1 MSAFA
6 QARASLVLSVL
17 CGFLSCGPAGSGGNA
32 STDAGPTTTGPG
44 GSTGSTGGGSA
55 TGGNDG
61 STGGGATP
69 IGSEDSSGGGVGS
82 TGGGAATGG
91 NSGSTGGGA
100 TTGGSS
106 GSTGGGTATGGSS
119 GSTGGNSGSTGGG
132 TGTGSSSGSTGGGTA
147 TGGNS
152 GSTGGGAATG
162 GGGST
167 GSTGGGAATGGNSG
181 STGGGAATGGGGST
195 GSTGGGPATGG
206 GTGTIAGFTPGPS
219 GCQTES
225 LANNVSVGGYVSD
238 RYTWS
243 DSNCL
248 PRSAALVRNTSADP
262 GGSNGGFLRELT
274 FTINGATRTARG
286 TGTNGWNGWGYVVNH
301 YASSADNSRGK
312 TGTYRTVL
320 AGAHH
325 AIHEFKVQMN
335 PGGPVAATIHWFF
348 ATGRSE
354 PVYAITYDVLAA
366 ANVVNADTRAPY
378 GDLAFEGTPG
388 PIGGIA
394 WGDQY
399 RFTTTGS
406 GPVTT
411 GSAWDYST
419 PNQVPFVRMW
429 SSNVDAEMGAVQT
442 ETFAQHVGGGDYGF
456 GAITSCQGKTS
467 ATRGSSCSPSGQT
480 MPADWL
486 WPFQLNQYELPSTA
500 NSHRLAWGSNYG
512 AIGKTSVSAFGRSFS
527 GYPQVKYGVFLVVGS
542 RTRGDTMAK
551 VTDVERLATAT
562 ITGATWNPLYAVW
575 DLPAVIGGTSM
586 TIDPKGQTLTTP
598 IVRLTN
604 FTASQL
610 TEVSLGG
617 VPLQSGSGYFATL
630 DAATHTLWITVNG
643 TISSTQTLRVR

>member
-6 QARASLVLSVL
+6 LARASLVLSVL
-17 CGFLSCGPAGSGGNA
+17 CGFLSCGPAGSGGDA
-32 STDAGPTTTGPG
+32 STDAGLMTTGPG
-44 GSTGSTGGGSA
+44 GSTGSTGGGTA
-55 TGGNDG
+55 TGGDSG
-61 STGGGATP
+61 STGGGGAM
-69 IGSEDSSGGGVGS
+69 GGGSGPNGDDTATGGSGGS

-91 NSGSTGGGA
+91 NSGSIGGGTA
-100 TTGGSS
+100 TGGSGGSTGGNS

-119 GSTGGNSGSTGGG
+119 GSTGG
-132 TGTGSSSGSTGGGTA
+132 
-147 TGGNS
+147 
-152 GSTGGGAATG
+152 GA
-162 GGGST
+162 
-167 GSTGGGAATGGNSG
+167 
-181 STGGGAATGGGGST
+181 
-195 GSTGGGPATGG
+195 ATGG
-206 GTGTIAGFTPGPS
+206 GTGTIAGFSPGPS
-219 GCQTES
+219 GCQTEA

-335 PGGPVAATIHWFF
+335 PGGPVAATVHWFF

-442 ETFAQHVGGGDYGF
+442 ESFAQHVGGGDYGF
-456 GAITSCQGKTS
+456 GTITACQGKTS
-467 ATRGSSCSPSGQT
+467 ATRGSSCSAAGQT

-486 WPFQLNQYELPSTA
+486 WPFQLNQYELPSTT

-575 DLPAVIGGTSM
+575 DLPAVIGGTST

-630 DAATHTLWITVNG
+630 DAATHTLWITLNG
-643 TISSTQTLRVR
+643 TVSSTLTLLVR